1 MLEARAPAILDYE
14 VTLWL
19 ERRLRMVEQKV
30 RRTLGLQDHGGCHT
44 CLGIPTP
51 DFINMTQIEDS
62 SGSSHCYLEVS
73 LT

>member
-1 MLEARAPAILDYE
+1 
-14 VTLWL
+14 
-19 ERRLRMVEQKV
+19 MVEQKV